1 MTETLTHI
9 ISLVNDNFLGYIL
22 MAALLAAGVYFTF
35 ASRFVQFM
43 KPKQI
48 WELFSGKPDSFDK
61 KGHIS
66 SFQAF
71 AISTASRVGTGN
83 IAGVA
88 IAITVGGPGA
98 IFWMWLIAVIG
109 AASAFAESTLAQV
122 YKVKQGAHFRGG
134 PAYYMQTA
142 LGQRWMAVAFSV
154 IITLTFAFVFNSVQ
168 SNTIAQSLAKSF
180 SLDVGLTG
188 LILAA
193 LTAVIIFG
201 GLKRIANFSAVIV
214 PVFALGYI
222 AVTLI
227 VVLMNLDKV
236 PGVFSAIF
244 SDAFSWRNVAGG
256 TLGATVMTGARRG
269 LFSNEAGMGSAP
281 NAAATANISHPVKQG
296 YVQAFSVFV
305 DTLMICSCTA
315 FIVMLSDYQGLN
327 LEGIALTQ
335 SALAQSLGS
344 FGEYF
349 ISVSVLLFAFTSI
362 IGNYYYGQANVEFLT
377 KNKAVMAVFRT
388 LVAAMVFLGAVLQL
402 KLVWNMADLF
412 MTVMAL
418 MNITAILLLR
428 KQVIAVLADF
438 RKQKDA
444 GVKNPVFNP
453 ANVPGITQAYAWEK
467 HPHKKAE
474 KRA

>member
-1 MTETLTHI
+1 MTDILTQAV
-9 ISLVNDNFLGYIL
+9 SLVNDRFLGYVL
-22 MAALLAAGVYFTF
+22 MAALLFAGLYFTF
-35 ASRFVQFM
+35 ATRFVQFVR
-43 KPKQI
+43 PKEMFKLMI
-48 WELFSGKPDSFDK
+48 GGNGPSKE

-71 AISTASRVGTGN
+71 SISTASRVGTGN

-98 IFWMWLIAVIG
+98 VFWMWLIAVIG

-122 YKVKQGAHFRGG
+122 YKVKSGAHFRGG

-142 LGQRWMAVAFSV
+142 LNSRKLGLAFSV

-168 SNTIAQSLAKSF
+168 SNTIAQSLNATFQIDTFLSG
-180 SLDVGLTG
+180 VV
-188 LILAA
+188 LAA

-201 GLKRIANFSAVIV
+201 GLKRIAKFSAVIV

-222 AVTLI
+222 AITVI
-227 VVLMNLDKV
+227 VMLLNLEKL
-236 PGVFSAIF
+236 PGVLGVIV
-244 SDAFSWRNVAGG
+244 SDAFSLRNLAGG
-256 TLGATVMTGARRG
+256 ALGATIMTGARRG

-305 DTLMICSCTA
+305 DTLIICSCTA
-315 FIVMLSDYQGLN
+315 FIVLLADYRNFPG

-335 SALAQSLGS
+335 KALTQELGA
-344 FGEYF
+344 FGDYF
-349 ISVSVLLFAFTSI
+349 ISASVLLFAFTSI

-377 KNKAVMAVFRT
+377 RNRLVMAFFRT
-388 LVAAMVFLGAVLQL
+388 GVSVMVLLGAILQL

-418 MNITAILLLR
+418 LNIYAIFRLR
-428 KQVIAVLADF
+428 RQVLDVLADY
-438 RKQKDA
+438 RRQKKEGRD
-444 GVKNPVFNP
+444 PHFNP
-453 ANVPGITQAYAWEK
+453 ADVPSVKHADAWVK
-467 HPHKKAE
+467 
-474 KRA
+474 